1 MAKICRLRNKLSGQR
16 KILVTGANGFIG
28 KNLVIRL
35 KELPNVEV
43 TSFTRD
49 CGLNELTELASNAD
63 FIFHLAGVNRPTNVN
78 EFNSINVGLTAIL
91 CDAIRRS
98 GRNIPL
104 VLASSVQAELDN
116 PYGKSK
122 LAAESIVTSLARESA
137 SMVHIYRLPG
147 VFGKWGKPN
156 YNSVVTTFCHNIAR
170 DLPIRIDDPDVIMS
184 LVYIDD
190 VIDEFLMTMDRDSVG
205 LNISNIEK
213 TYSITVG
220 ALAQQ
225 IYAFKK
231 SRTSL
236 VTEHVGAG
244 LIRALYSTYISHLP
258 PEQFLYDLSKYEDDR
273 GVFVEMLKTS
283 DSGQFSFFTVHPGI
297 TRGSHYHHTKTEKFL
312 IVKGSALMKFRNL
325 VTGEISSIFV
335 SADRPQMVDSIP
347 GWAHDITNIGIEET
361 IIMLWANEIF
371 DREHPDCIPC
381 KV

>member
-1 MAKICRLRNKLSGQR
+1 MSGQR

-78 EFNSINVGLTAIL
+78 EFNSINAGLTAIL

-98 GRNIPL
+98 ERNIPL

-116 PYGKSK
+116 PYGQSK
-122 LAAESIVTSLARESA
+122 LAAESIVASLAHDGA
-137 SMVHIYRLPG
+137 STVHIYRLPG
-147 VFGKWGKPN
+147 VFGKWSRPN
-156 YNSVVTTFCHNIAR
+156 YNSAVATFCHNIAR
-170 DLPIRIDDPDVIMS
+170 DLPIRIDDPDAIMN
-184 LVYIDD
+184 LVYIDN
-190 VIDEFLMTMDRDSVG
+190 VIDEFLMAMDRDNVG
-205 LNISNIEK
+205 LNINTIEK

-236 VTEHVGAG
+236 LTQHVGVG
-244 LIRALYSTYISHLP
+244 LIRALYSTYISYLP

-325 VTGEISSIFV
+325 VTGEISSIVV
-335 SADRPQMVDSIP
+335 SADRPQVVDSIP
-347 GWAHDITNIGIEET
+347 GWAHDITNIGLEEA
-361 IIMLWANEIF
+361 IIVLWANEIF